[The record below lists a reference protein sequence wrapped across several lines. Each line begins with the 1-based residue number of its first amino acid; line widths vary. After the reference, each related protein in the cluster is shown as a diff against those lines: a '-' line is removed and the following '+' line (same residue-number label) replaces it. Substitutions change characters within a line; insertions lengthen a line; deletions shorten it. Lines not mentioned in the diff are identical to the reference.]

1 MSRYIVTRVLLGLVT
16 LFCVTAL
23 VFVATNLLPG
33 DAATEILGRGATP
46 ETVARFRE
54 QLGLDDPLVVR
65 YANWLWLLL
74 QGDLGQSLT
83 TQVSINEAIW
93 PRLMNTLRL
102 AGLTALVSVPL
113 AIGLGI
119 VSAAHEGSLIDR
131 GLAIL
136 ALAAISFPEFFTAY
150 LLILVFS
157 VKLGLFPN
165 LSTIFPEMSFLE
177 VLQAMVLPVLAL
189 ACLVTAHMMR
199 MTRTSILSVMSQPY
213 IEMAFLKGVPRSS
226 VITRHALPNAAA
238 PIIAVV
244 AMNLA
249 YLVVGI
255 VVIEVVFVYPGLGQ
269 YMVDA
274 VGKRDIPVVQ
284 ACGVIFALAFIGLN
298 LLSDVL
304 AVLVNPRLRRPM
316 KAK

>member
-1 MSRYIVTRVLLGLVT
+1 MKRYVATRLLLGLVT
-16 LFCVTAL
+16 LFCVTVL
-23 VFVATNLLPG
+23 VFVATNMLPG

-46 ETVARFRE
+46 ETVARFRA
-54 QLGLDDPLVVR
+54 QLGLDDPLVLR
-65 YANWLWLLL
+65 YGKWIWGLL

-83 TQVSINEAIW
+83 TQASINDTIR
-93 PRLMNTLRL
+93 PRLWNTLRL

-113 AIGLGI
+113 AIGLG
-119 VSAAHEGSLIDR
+119 VLSAAREGSLLDR
-131 GLAIL
+131 
-136 ALAAISFPEFFTAY
+136 ALAMAALTAISFPDFFTAY

-157 VKLGLFPN
+157 VKLNLLPN

-177 VLQAMVLPVLAL
+177 ALRAMVLPVMAL
-189 ACLVTAHMMR
+189 SCLVTAHMMR

-213 IEMAFLKGVPRSS
+213 IEMAFLKGVPRAA

-284 ACGVIFALAFIGLN
+284 ACGVFFALAFIGLN
-298 LLSDVL
+298 LVSDVL
-304 AVLVNPRLRRPM
+304 AVLVNPRLRRRTGG
-316 KAK
+316 

>member
-1 MSRYIVTRVLLGLVT
+1 MV
-16 LFCVTAL
+16 AL
-23 VFVATNLLPG
+23 T
-33 DAATEILGRGATP
+33 
-46 ETVARFRE
+46 
-54 QLGLDDPLVVR
+54 
-65 YANWLWLLL
+65 
-74 QGDLGQSLT
+74 
-83 TQVSINEAIW
+83 
-93 PRLMNTLRL
+93 
-102 AGLTALVSVPL
+102 
-113 AIGLGI
+113 
-119 VSAAHEGSLIDR
+119 
-131 GLAIL
+131 
-136 ALAAISFPEFFTAY
+136 AISFPEFFTAY

-177 VLQAMVLPVLAL
+177 SLRAMVLPVMAL
-189 ACLVTAHMMR
+189 SCLVTAHMMR

-213 IEMAFLKGVPRSS
+213 IEMAFLKGVPRAA

-284 ACGVIFALAFIGLN
+284 ACGVFFALAFIGLN
-298 LLSDVL
+298 LISDVL
-304 AVLVNPRLRRPM
+304 AVLVNPRLRRPNRG
-316 KAK
+316 K

>member
-1 MSRYIVTRVLLGLVT
+1 MGRSIATRLVLGLATLLGVT
-16 LFCVTAL
+16 VLI
-23 VFVATNLLPG
+23 FVATNLLPG

-46 ETVARFRE
+46 ETIARFRA
-54 QLGLDDPLVVR
+54 QLGLDQPLALR
-65 YANWLWLLL
+65 YLTWLGGLAR
-74 QGDLGQSLT
+74 GDLGQSLT
-83 TQVSINEAIW
+83 TGQDIGAAIW
-93 PRLMNTLRL
+93 PRLVATLRL
-102 AGLTALVSVPL
+102 AGLTALVAVPL

-119 VSAAHEGSLIDR
+119 LSAAREGTFVDR
-131 GLAIL
+131 ALAIG
-136 ALAAISFPEFFTAY
+136 ALAAISLPEFFTGY

-165 LSTIFPEMSFLE
+165 LSTVFPEMTL
-177 VLQAMVLPVLAL
+177 VQTLHAMALPVAAL
-189 ACLVTAHMMR
+189 ACLITAHMLR
-199 MTRTSILSVMSQPY
+199 MTRTSLLAVMSQPY
-213 IEMAFLKGVPRSS
+213 VEMAFLKGIPRGR
-226 VITRHALPNAAA
+226 VIVRHALPNAAA

-298 LLSDVL
+298 LLSDLL
-304 AVLVNPRLRRPM
+304 AVLVNPRLRRPG
-316 KAK
+316 KGA

>member
-1 MSRYIVTRVLLGLVT
+1 MKRYVATRLLLGLVT
-16 LFCVTAL
+16 LFCVTVL
-23 VFVATNLLPG
+23 VFVATNMLPG

-46 ETVARFRE
+46 ETVARFRA
-54 QLGLDDPLVVR
+54 QLGLDDPLVLR
-65 YANWLWLLL
+65 YGKWIWGLLH
-74 QGDLGQSLT
+74 GDLGQSLT
-83 TQVSINEAIW
+83 TQASINDTIW
-93 PRLMNTLRL
+93 PRLWSTLRL

-113 AIGLGI
+113 AIGLG
-119 VSAAHEGSLIDR
+119 VLSAAREGSFLDR
-131 GLAIL
+131 
-136 ALAAISFPEFFTAY
+136 ALAMAALTAISFPEFFTAY

-157 VKLGLFPN
+157 VKLNLLPN

-177 VLQAMVLPVLAL
+177 ALRAMVLPVMAL
-189 ACLVTAHMMR
+189 SCLVTAHMMR
-199 MTRTSILSVMSQPY
+199 MTRISILSVMSQPY
-213 IEMAFLKGVPRSS
+213 IEMAFLKGVPRAA

-284 ACGVIFALAFIGLN
+284 ACGVFFALAFIGLN
-298 LLSDVL
+298 LISDVL
-304 AVLVNPRLRRPM
+304 AVLVNPRLRRRTGG
-316 KAK
+316 

>member
-1 MSRYIVTRVLLGLVT
+1 MGRYIVNRLLLGLVT
-16 LFCVTAL
+16 LFGVTLL
-23 VFVATNLLPG
+23 VFLATNMLPG

-46 ETVARFRE
+46 ETVARFRA
-54 QLGLDDPLVVR
+54 QLGLDEPLILR
-65 YANWLWLLL
+65 YGHWLWALL
-74 QGDLGQSLT
+74 QGDLGRSLT
-83 TQVSINEAIW
+83 TQADIGETIG
-93 PRLMNTLRL
+93 PRLVNTLRL
-102 AGLTALVSVPL
+102 AGLTALVAVPL
-113 AIGLGI
+113 AVGLGI
-119 VSAAHEGSLIDR
+119 FSAARENTLTDR
-131 GLAIL
+131 VLAVL

-165 LSTIFPEMSFLE
+165 LSTVFPEMTLLE
-177 VLQAMVLPVLAL
+177 TLQAMALPVMAL

-199 MTRTSILSVMSQPY
+199 MTRTSILAVMSQPY
-213 IEMAFLKGVPRSS
+213 IEMAFFKGVPRTR

-284 ACGVIFALAFIGLN
+284 ACGTLFALAFIGLN
-298 LLSDVL
+298 LLSDLL
-304 AVLVNPRLRRPM
+304 AVLVNPRLRRPN

>member
-1 MSRYIVTRVLLGLVT
+1 MGRYIVTRLVLGLVT
-16 LFCVTAL
+16 LIGVTVL
-23 VFVATNLLPG
+23 VFIATNLLPG

-54 QLGLDDPLVVR
+54 QLGLDDPMAVR
-65 YANWLWLLL
+65 YGSWFWSLLH
-74 QGDLGQSLT
+74 GDLGQSLT
-83 TQVSINEAIW
+83 TQQDISEAIW
-93 PRLMNTLRL
+93 PRLVATLRL
-102 AGLTALVSVPL
+102 AGLTALVAIPL

-119 VSAAHEGSLIDR
+119 LSASCEGTFLDR
-131 GLAIL
+131 ALSIG
-136 ALAAISFPEFFTAY
+136 ALAAISFPEFFTGY

-157 VKLGLFPN
+157 VKLGMFPN
-165 LSTIFPEMSFLE
+165 LSTVFPEMTLLE
-177 VLQAMVLPVLAL
+177 TLRAMALPVAAL
-189 ACLVTAHMMR
+189 ACLITAHMMR
-199 MTRTSILSVMSQPY
+199 MTRTSLLSVMSQPF
-213 IEMAFLKGVPRSS
+213 IEMAFLKGVPRRV

-249 YLVVGI
+249 YLIVGI

-298 LLSDVL
+298 LLSDML
-304 AVLVNPRLRRPM
+304 AVLVNPRLRHSS
-316 KAK
+316 KGN

>member
-1 MSRYIVTRVLLGLVT
+1 MTRYIATRILLGLVT
-16 LFCVTAL
+16 LFCVTVL
-23 VFVATNLLPG
+23 IFVATNLLPG

-46 ETVARFRE
+46 ETVARFRAE
-54 QLGLDDPLVVR
+54 LGLDDPLAVR
-65 YANWLWLLL
+65 YVHWLGDLLR
-74 QGDLGQSLT
+74 GDLGHSLT
-83 TQVSINEAIW
+83 TQASINEMIGA
-93 PRLMNTLRL
+93 RLVNTLRL

-113 AIGLGI
+113 ALGLGI
-119 VSAAHEGSLIDR
+119 LSAAREGTFLDR
-131 GLAIL
+131 
-136 ALAAISFPEFFTAY
+136 ALAMVALTAISFPEFFTAY

-177 VLQAMVLPVLAL
+177 SLRAMVLPMMAL
-189 ACLVTAHMMR
+189 SCLVTAHMMR

-213 IEMAFLKGVPRSS
+213 IEMAFLKGVPRAA

-284 ACGVIFALAFIGLN
+284 ACGVFFALAFIGLN
-298 LLSDVL
+298 LISDVL
-304 AVLVNPRLRRPM
+304 AVLVNPRLRRPNRG
-316 KAK
+316 K

>member
-1 MSRYIVTRVLLGLVT
+1 MGRYIATRIVLGIVTLLGVT
-16 LFCVTAL
+16 IL
-23 VFVATNLLPG
+23 VFVATNMLPG

-65 YANWLWLLL
+65 YGSWLWSLM
-74 QGDLGQSLT
+74 QGDFGTSLT
-83 TQVSINEAIW
+83 TQTHINETIL
-93 PRLMNTLRL
+93 PRLQNTLRL
-102 AGLTALVSVPL
+102 AGLTALVSVPI
-113 AIGLGI
+113 AIGLG
-119 VSAAHEGSLIDR
+119 VLSAAKEGTLLDR

-136 ALAAISFPEFFTAY
+136 ALGAISFPEFFTAY

-157 VKLGLFPN
+157 VNLGLFPN
-165 LSTIFPEMSFLE
+165 LSTVFPEMSFAE
-177 VLQAMVLPVLAL
+177 VLRAMVLPVLAL
-189 ACLVTAHMMR
+189 SCLVTAHMMR

-213 IEMAFLKGVPRSS
+213 IEMAFLKGVPRAA

-255 VVIEVVFVYPGLGQ
+255 VVIETVFVYPGLGQ
-269 YMVDA
+269 MMVEA

-298 LLSDVL
+298 LISDVL
-304 AVLVNPRLRRPM
+304 AVLVNPRLRRPN
-316 KAK
+316 KGK